1 MIRRRRT
8 SDLNRSEPGPVFAAI
23 FVIAGWL
30 LLGAVAMGW
39 I

>member
-8 SDLNRSEPGPVFAAI
+8 TDLNRSEPGLVFAVL

-30 LLGAVAMGW
+30 LLAAVAMGW